1 MKKILKDINFNLK
14 FKKNNNKI
22 LESKPNFNY
31 NNNIKKKLKN
41 KKKEEKRKKII
52 KFK

>member
-41 KKKEEKRKKII
+41 KKKEDLIYLI
-52 KFK
+52 